1 MENSVATI
9 QCSNPSCQAPN
20 PLNTQVCH
28 KCRTPIVRRYLWAV
42 GQWVTAFRVG
52 ELIGDR
58 YLSIQPHILLDT
70 QPAIPPI
77 TPEEVPDSILPY
89 LKLLPYRLHVPL
101 VYGYLPSPDEQ
112 LELEI
117 WLLEYSSVPTDE
129 SGNLKYNELFPKLTE
144 VWHEA
149 TALRQLNWLWQMA
162 RLWEPLQNR
171 GVGASLLDP
180 SLLRVNGTLIQL
192 LELQF
197 DDGKQTSL
205 QQLGQLWSQWIE
217 QASPNLTEFLQ
228 KLCQHLEQG
237 KIDRVEQLVALLEE
251 AIEQA
256 ARLQER
262 TYQIYTCTDAGPTR
276 DHNEDA
282 CYPPA
287 GKTVT
292 IDDSGRALAIV
303 CDGIGGQEGGEI
315 ASQLA
320 IDTLVEKI
328 ARLVSNAAAS
338 APKIYMQAIEQAICD
353 TNDLI
358 SERNDSENRQ
368 ERQRM
373 GTTLVM
379 SLARAHE
386 IYIAHIGDSRIYW
399 ITQTSCHQ
407 VTVDDDLASRE
418 VRLGYLLYREAVQ
431 YPNAGALVQAL
442 GMNSSASL
450 HPTVQHFILD
460 EDCVFLLC
468 SDGLSDFDRVE
479 QYWQSEI
486 APILEGKQDV
496 MEAVKRLL
504 TLANQ
509 RNGHDNVTIALVYC
523 QVQPKAGAETTPV
536 VYPEFEAEAAD
547 EPPLPEL
554 EEIEVDEE
562 AEDTLLTARAE
573 SFSSPEAPPPRS
585 PWLLVLSIASLGLLA
600 LGGGYWLWQLANRS
614 QEDTRVPIATSEP
627 EVTPIPPE
635 PTASSKLPLATGDAI
650 EISRTITL
658 LDSPAAEKRV
668 GDVPKDSILKVVQTE
683 PNSTWLKLQIC
694 QVDGNA
700 IPDST
705 GGELSTSSPSGKEGW
720 IKLETLKG
728 LGYRV
733 RSPVPDTCQ
742 VVEPSAPAEMPS
754 PPPSQPEQLPR

>member
-20 PLNTQVCH
+20 LLTDRDCH
-28 KCRTPIVRRYLWAV
+28 KCRTPIVRRYLWTV
-42 GQWVTAFRVG
+42 GQWERDFREG

-58 YLSIQPHILLDT
+58 YLFIRPRILLDT

-77 TPEEVPDSILPY
+77 TPEEVPDNMLPY

-117 WLLEYSSVPTDE
+117 WLLEYNSVPTDE
-129 SGNLKYNELFPKLTE
+129 SGKLKYDELFPKLTE
-144 VWHEA
+144 VWQKA
-149 TALRQLNWLWQMA
+149 TGLRQLNWLWQMA

-171 GVGASLLDP
+171 GVAASLLAP
-180 SLLRVNGTLIQL
+180 SLLRVNGPLIQL

-197 DDGKQTSL
+197 DQEKQPSL
-205 QQLGQLWSQWIE
+205 HQLGQLWLSWIE

-228 KLCQHLEQG
+228 KLCEHLEQG
-237 KIDRVEQLVALLEE
+237 KIERAEQLVALLEK

-282 CYPPA
+282 CYPPS

-292 IDDSGRALAIV
+292 IGDRNRALAIV

-320 IDTLVEKI
+320 IDTLVEDI
-328 ARLVSNAAAS
+328 DRSLGDATESD
-338 APKIYMQAIEQAICD
+338 PKIYMQAIERAICD

-358 SERNDSENRQ
+358 SDRNDSENRQ

-386 IYIAHIGDSRIYW
+386 IYIAHVGDSRIYW
-399 ITQTSCHQ
+399 ITPTSCHQ

-442 GMNSSASL
+442 GMSSSASL
-450 HPTVQHFILD
+450 HPTVQHLILD

-479 QYWQSEI
+479 QYWEKEI
-486 APILEGKQDV
+486 APILEGKRDV
-496 MEAVKRLL
+496 MEAGKRLL
-504 TLANQ
+504 ALANQ
-509 RNGHDNVTIALVYC
+509 RNGHDNVTIALVHC
-523 QVQPKAGAETTPV
+523 QVQPKAGAESTPL
-536 VYPEFEAEAAD
+536 VYPEFEAKSID
-547 EPPLPEL
+547 EPPLPESENL
-554 EEIEVDEE
+554 EADEE
-562 AEDTLLTARAE
+562 AEDTVLTARFEA
-573 SFSSPEAPPPRS
+573 FSSPETPPQRS
-585 PWLLVLSIASLGLLA
+585 PWLLVLAMASLGLLA
-600 LGGGYWLWQLANRS
+600 LGGGYWLWQLANS
-614 QEDTRVPIATSEP
+614 GTEDTRVPIVTSDP
-627 EVTPIPPE
+627 QVTPIVPE
-635 PTASSKLPLATGDAI
+635 PTVSSQLPLAAGDAI
-650 EISRTITL
+650 EIFRTITL

-668 GDVPKDSILKVVQTE
+668 GDVPKDSMLKVVQTE
-683 PNSTWLKLQIC
+683 PNSTWLKLQVC
-694 QVDGNA
+694 QVDEKA
-700 IPDST
+700 TSHSI
-705 GGELSTSSPSGKEGW
+705 GGETSSPLGKEGW
-720 IKLETLKG
+720 IKLETLKE
-728 LGYRV
+728 LGFRAI
-733 RSPVPDTCQ
+733 SPAADNCLATDSSDPT
-742 VVEPSAPAEMPS
+742 EMPS